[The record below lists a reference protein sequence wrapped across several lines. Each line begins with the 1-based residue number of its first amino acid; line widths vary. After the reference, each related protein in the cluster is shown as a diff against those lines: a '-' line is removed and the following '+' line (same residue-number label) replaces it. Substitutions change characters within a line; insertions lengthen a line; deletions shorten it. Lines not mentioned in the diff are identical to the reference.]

1 MSKGVKKFK
10 PSKILGKGS
19 EGVVILTNNKD
30 ITIKIYRVN
39 ARKMISLLRIV
50 KYIKKYDLPTL
61 YKSYEFLDKKNSL
74 DRYKNKLPE
83 YFSYIDEKNL
93 EKLSKNFIM
102 KSRLIEIMKTYQI
115 TLNDFLKI
123 KNIPNKVEI
132 LKSLFYQGIL
142 TLTWLYYKKGILHK
156 DISLDN
162 FFVEKTNIKKF
173 EIKIGRN
180 IYEIDLEGYYLVF
193 NDFGHSRSLELFDVD
208 EYPDSL
214 NSTFGSGSMNPY
226 YELLDFINI
235 FKKYIKLNINH
246 SILSTGMYN
255 SGFNTDITSE
265 YKKLIKSYVKY
276 DNFKQ
281 KLKIFKKKYLD
292 FVINKIL
299 NMID

>member
-1 MSKGVKKFK
+1 LKDINPNIVIKNIK
-10 PSKILGKGS
+10 KGS
-19 EGVVILTNNKD
+19 EGVVLLTNNKD

-74 DRYKNKLPE
+74 DRYKNKIPE
-83 YFSYIDEKNL
+83 YFSYIDD
-93 EKLSKNFIM
+93 M

-115 TLNDFLKI
+115 TLHDFLKI
-123 KNIPNKVEI
+123 KNIPNKEEI

-156 DISLDN
+156 DISIDN

-180 IYEIDLEGYYLVF
+180 IYEIDLFGYYLVF

-226 YELLDFINI
+226 YELLDFINL
-235 FKKYIKLNINH
+235 FKKYIKLNMNQ

-255 SGFNTDITSE
+255 SGFNVDITSE
-265 YKKLIKSYVKY
+265 YKKLIKSYIK
-276 DNFKQ
+276 DD
-281 KLKIFKKKYLD
+281 D
-292 FVINKIL
+292 F
-299 NMID
+299 

>member
-1 MSKGVKKFK
+1 MKDINPNIVIKNIK
-10 PSKILGKGS
+10 KGS
-19 EGVVILTNNKD
+19 EGVVLLTNNKD

-74 DRYKNKLPE
+74 DRYKNKIPE
-83 YFSYIDEKNL
+83 YFSYIDD
-93 EKLSKNFIM
+93 M

-115 TLNDFLKI
+115 TLHDFLKI
-123 KNIPNKVEI
+123 KNIPNKEEI

-156 DISLDN
+156 DISIDN

-180 IYEIDLEGYYLVF
+180 IYEIDLFGYYLVF

-226 YELLDFINI
+226 YELLDFINL
-235 FKKYIKLNINH
+235 FKKYIKLNMNQ

-255 SGFNTDITSE
+255 SGFNVDITSE
-265 YKKLIKSYVKY
+265 YKKLIKSYIK
-276 DNFKQ
+276 DD
-281 KLKIFKKKYLD
+281 D
-292 FVINKIL
+292 F
-299 NMID
+299 

>member
-265 YKKLIKSYVKY
+265 YKKLIKSYVKD

-292 FVINKIL
+292 FVTNKIL